1 MTKKLS
7 FVGIQTTPTKDK
19 DKNFKQALDLMDE
32 ALKAYKTVDMVVLP
46 EYFYYAPDLDETPLI
61 KEYPQEIIDE
71 FSMRAKLFNT
81 YIIGGTVAHKQQDG
95 NIYNT
100 ALLFDRSGEIVGRYD
115 KIHLFDALNAMGG
128 EQESDQNTAGNKLFT
143 YDADFGKIG
152 ISICYD
158 IRFPEAARTMALQG
172 VQYLFI
178 PSAFYS
184 PRSDHW
190 QNILTATALHN
201 SMYVVGVN
209 LFGKLN
215 EDNIFCGRSLIC
227 DPWGVPEA
235 IAADKAGYIQAYVDP
250 DYPKEIGDAVGT
262 FHNRVPEVYK
272 IK

>member
-1 MTKKLS
+1 
-7 FVGIQTTPTKDK
+7 
-19 DKNFKQALDLMDE
+19 
-32 ALKAYKTVDMVVLP
+32 
-46 EYFYYAPDLDETPLI
+46 
-61 KEYPQEIIDE
+61 
-71 FSMRAKLFNT
+71 
-81 YIIGGTVAHKQQDG
+81 
-95 NIYNT
+95 
-100 ALLFDRSGEIVGRYD
+100 
-115 KIHLFDALNAMGG
+115 
-128 EQESDQNTAGNKLFT
+128 
-143 YDADFGKIG
+143 
-152 ISICYD
+152 
-158 IRFPEAARTMALQG
+158 
-172 VQYLFI
+172 FI